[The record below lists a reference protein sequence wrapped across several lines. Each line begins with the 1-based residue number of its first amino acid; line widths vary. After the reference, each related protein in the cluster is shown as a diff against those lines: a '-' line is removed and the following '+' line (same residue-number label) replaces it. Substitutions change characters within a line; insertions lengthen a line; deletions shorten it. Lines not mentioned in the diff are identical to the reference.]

1 MPVEPDAADGRLD
14 RLVDHVVQLAS
25 GDLGARLVPSPAGDR
40 IDAVVV
46 GINML
51 AEELEWLNQDLE
63 GRVADRTRQLEDAQR
78 QLERLALYDPLT
90 GLANRTLFT
99 DRVARAVARA
109 ERGAAPPALLLLDL
123 DGFKSVN
130 DGFGHATGDLLLVE
144 VARRLVGVVRED
156 DTVARLGGDEFA
168 VVLCDATTEE
178 ALDLADRIQAALVR
192 PVQTPEGSCWVGASI
207 GVAVEG
213 RGQGPDVLLRNAD
226 VAMYA
231 AKAAGGGVELYRPAM
246 HAAALS
252 RVRTADELRTALGQ
266 GQLELHYQPIVDLR
280 TGATAGVE
288 ALVRW
293 NHPVRGPLA
302 PQDFVAIAEDVG
314 LVVDLDRWVLD
325 TAVAQLARWR
335 STVLGT
341 ADFVL
346 HVNASPVDFR
356 SPRFAEDV
364 LACLARHGVATGDVV
379 LEVTETRLMGEDA
392 QTLQAMDLLRT
403 AGIGLAIDDFGT
415 GYSSIG
421 YLQRLFVDV
430 VKIDRSLIEG
440 LDTDPQQHRI
450 AAAILAVVDAFDL
463 TAVAEGVETPGEAE
477 RLRAL
482 GCRYAQGF
490 LWGRPRPG
498 DALTHH
504 LTTAT
509 T

>member
-1 MPVEPDAADGRLD
+1 MQPEPDDERLD
-14 RLVDHVVQLAS
+14 RLVDHVVELAS
-25 GDLGARLVPSPAGDR
+25 GDLGARLDPSAAGDR

-63 GRVADRTRQLEDAQR
+63 ARVAQRTRQLEEAQ
-78 QLERLALYDPLT
+78 QELERLALYDPLT

-99 DRVARAVARA
+99 DRVAQAVARA

-130 DGFGHATGDLLLVE
+130 DGFGHATGDLLLIE
-144 VARRLVGVVRED
+144 VARRLVTVVRED

-168 VVLCDATTEE
+168 VVQCDATTEE
-178 ALDLADRIQAALVR
+178 ALDLADRIQAVLTR
-192 PVQTPEGSCWVGASI
+192 PMQTAEGTCSVGASI

-213 RGQGPDVLLRNAD
+213 RGQPPDLLLRNAD

-231 AKAAGGGVELYRPAM
+231 AKAAGGGVQLYRPVM

-252 RVRTADELRTALGQ
+252 RIRTADELRTALAE

-280 TGATAGVE
+280 TGTIVGAE

-293 NHPVRGPLA
+293 RHPVRGPLA
-302 PQDFVAIAEDVG
+302 PQAFVAIAEDIG
-314 LVVDLDRWVLD
+314 LIVDLDRWVFD
-325 TAVAQLARWR
+325 TAVAQLSRWR
-335 STVLGT
+335 STVLGA

-346 HVNASPVDFR
+346 HVNVSPVDFR
-356 SPRFAEDV
+356 SPRFADGV
-364 LACLARHGVATGDVV
+364 LDCLVRHDTVARDVV
-379 LEVTETRLMGEDA
+379 LEMTESRLMGEDP
-392 QTLQAMDLLRT
+392 QTLQAMDMLRA
-403 AGIGLAIDDFGT
+403 AGVGLAIDDFGT

-430 VKIDRSLIEG
+430 VKVDRSLIEG
-440 LDTDPQQHRI
+440 LDSDQRQHRI

-463 TAVAEGVETPGEAE
+463 IAIAEGVETAGEAE

-490 LWGRPRPG
+490 LWGEPQPG
-498 DALTHH
+498 DVLARR

>member
-1 MPVEPDAADGRLD
+1 MRPDADDQRLE
-14 RLVDHVVQLAS
+14 RLVDHVVELAS
-25 GDLGARLVPSPAGDR
+25 GDLSARLAPSPAADR
-40 IDAVVV
+40 IDAVVM

-63 GRVADRTRQLEDAQR
+63 ARVADRTRELERAQEQLQ
-78 QLERLALYDPLT
+78 RLALFDPLT

-99 DRVARAVARA
+99 DRVAQAVARA

-144 VARRLVGVVRED
+144 VARRLLAVVRED

-168 VVLCDATTEE
+168 VVMCDATTED
-178 ALDLADRIQAALVR
+178 ALDLADRIHAALAR
-192 PVQTPEGSCWVGASI
+192 PVHLAEGTCWVGGSI

-213 RGQGPDVLLRNAD
+213 RGQPPEVLLRNAD
-226 VAMYA
+226 TAMYA
-231 AKAAGGGVELYRPAM
+231 AKAAGGGVQLYRPAM

-252 RVRTADELRTALGQ
+252 RVRTTDELRTALDE
-266 GQLELHYQPIVDLR
+266 GQLELHYQPIVDLT
-280 TGATAGVE
+280 TGAVAGAE

-293 NHPVRGPLA
+293 RHPVRGLLA
-302 PQDFVAIAEDVG
+302 PQEFVPIAEDVG

-325 TAVAQLARWR
+325 TAVAQLSRWR
-335 STVLGT
+335 AAVPAA
-341 ADFVL
+341 ADLVL

-356 SPRFAEDV
+356 SPRFADGV
-364 LACLARHGVATGDVV
+364 LDRLAHHGVPARHVV
-379 LEVTETRLMGEDA
+379 LEVTESRLMGEDP
-392 QTLQAMDLLRT
+392 QTLQAMDVLRA
-403 AGIGLAIDDFGT
+403 AGVGLAIDDFGT

-430 VKIDRSLIEG
+430 VKIDRSLIRG
-440 LDTDPQQHRI
+440 LDVDPQQERI
-450 AAAILAVVDAFDL
+450 AAAILAVVGAFDL
-463 TAVAEGVETPGEAE
+463 TTVAEGVESPGEAE
-477 RLRAL
+477 RLRDL

-490 LWGRPRPG
+490 LWGEPRPG
-498 DALTHH
+498 DALVHQ
-504 LTTAT
+504 LTTT

>member
-1 MPVEPDAADGRLD
+1 VRRDGGDERLE
-14 RLVDHVVQLAS
+14 RLVDHVVRLAS
-25 GDLGARLVPSPAGDR
+25 GDLGARLDPSPAADR

-63 GRVADRTRQLEDAQR
+63 ARVAERTRQLEEAQR

-99 DRVARAVARA
+99 DRVAQAVART
-109 ERGAAPPALLLLDL
+109 ERGATPPALLLLDL

-144 VARRLVGVVRED
+144 VARRLVAVVRED

-168 VVLCDATTEE
+168 VVVCDATTEE
-178 ALDLADRIQAALVR
+178 ALDLAERIQAALAR
-192 PVQTPEGSCWVGASI
+192 PVRTPEGTCWVGAST
-207 GVAVEG
+207 GVAVGG
-213 RGQGPDVLLRNAD
+213 RGEAPDLLLRNAD

-231 AKAAGGGVELYRPAM
+231 AKAAGGGVQLYRPTM

-252 RVRTADELRTALGQ
+252 RVRTADELRTALAQ

-280 TGATAGVE
+280 TGTTAGAE

-293 NHPVRGPLA
+293 HHPVRGPLA
-302 PQDFVAIAEDVG
+302 PREFVAIAEDVG
-314 LVVDLDRWVLD
+314 LIVDLDRWVLD

-335 STVLGT
+335 SGALGA

-356 SPRFAEDV
+356 APRFAEGV
-364 LACLARHGVATGDVV
+364 LARLARHGVAARDVV
-379 LEVTETRLMGEDA
+379 LEVTESRLMGEDA
-392 QTLQAMDLLRT
+392 PTLQAMEVLRA
-403 AGIGLAIDDFGT
+403 AGVGIAVDDFGT

-421 YLQRLFVDV
+421 YLQRSFVDV
-430 VKIDRSLIEG
+430 VKIDRSLVRG
-440 LDTDPQQHRI
+440 LDTDPQRHRI
-450 AAAILAVVDAFDL
+450 AAAILAVVDAFGL

-482 GCRYAQGF
+482 GCRSAQGF
-490 LWGRPRPG
+490 LWGAPRPG
-498 DALTHH
+498 DALAP
-504 LTTAT
+504 LLATAT